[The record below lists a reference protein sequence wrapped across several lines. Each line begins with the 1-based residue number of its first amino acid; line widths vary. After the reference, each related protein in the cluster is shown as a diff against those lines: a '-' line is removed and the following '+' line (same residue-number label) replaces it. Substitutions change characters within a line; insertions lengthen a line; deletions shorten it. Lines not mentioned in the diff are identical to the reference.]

1 MCLCPKQ
8 QQSQGLNVIGKTWS
22 RPKTLERGDWRRH
35 GKRNDERKGWKGKQL
50 LSVRVTLEWYK
61 SSPFFKR
68 IQSGWISWTSWANE
82 SHLIFFLYS
91 NVLHRPLPYSIQV
104 ETGVMLV
111 IVNSKQWL
119 NGQPKQNRPTDKQE
133 ASAHPLLL
141 RIFFCLSYS
150 IPFLKR
156 STCLLKGQE
165 GTLQNI
171 VAISR
176 PHPNF
181 TQWIILFSLE
191 TV

>member
-1 MCLCPKQ
+1 MTRERDGRGNNFC
-8 QQSQGLNVIGKTWS
+8 QSGLHWSDINLPHFLNVYKVDEF
-22 RPKTLERGDWRRH
+22 LE
-35 GKRNDERKGWKGKQL
+35 L
-50 LSVRVTLEWYK
+50 LELMNR
-61 SSPFFKR
+61 
-68 IQSGWISWTSWANE
+68 TSY
-82 SHLIFFLYS
+82 FFLYS

-141 RIFFCLSYS
+141 RIFFCFSYS